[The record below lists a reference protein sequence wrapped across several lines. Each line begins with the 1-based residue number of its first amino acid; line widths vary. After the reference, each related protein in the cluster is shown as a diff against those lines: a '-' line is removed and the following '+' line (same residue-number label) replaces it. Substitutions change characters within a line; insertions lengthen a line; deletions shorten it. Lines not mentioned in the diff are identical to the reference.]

1 MSVVANSAA
10 AWLVRHA
17 RPLVAEGVCYGA
29 SDIAADVADTER
41 SARLL
46 AAALPAGVQI
56 WSSPLRRCLALSD
69 ALMALRADLHYQTDA
84 RLAEMDFGCWEGH
97 RWSDIPRAAIDEWTR
112 GFQHVR
118 FGGRESTQD
127 LMDRVGAAWREA
139 LQLERPWVW
148 ITHAGVMRAT
158 LLQARGIRSVSQS
171 AEWPRDA
178 LDFGASLRIR

>member
-1 MSVVANSAA
+1 MSSTPA

-46 AAALPAGVQI
+46 AAELPAGVQV
-56 WSSPLRRCLALSD
+56 WSSPLRRCLALSE
-69 ALMALRADLHYQTDA
+69 ALMALRTDLHYQTDA
-84 RLAEMDFGCWEGH
+84 RLAEMDFGCWEGQ
-97 RWSDIPRAAIDEWTR
+97 RWSDIPREAMDEWTR

-118 FGGRESTQD
+118 FGGRECTQD
-127 LMDRVGAAWREA
+127 LMDRVGAAWGDA
-139 LQLERPWVW
+139 LQLEQPWVW

-158 LLQARGIRSVSQS
+158 LLHARGVLGVGQS
-171 AEWPRDA
+171 AEWPRDV
-178 LDFGASLRIR
+178 LDFGKPLRIR

>member
-46 AAALPAGVQI
+46 AAELPAGVQV
-56 WSSPLRRCLALSD
+56 WSSPLRRCRALSD
-69 ALMALRADLHYQTDA
+69 ALMALRADLRYQTDA

-97 RWSDIPRAAIDEWTR
+97 RWSDIPREAIDEWAR
-112 GFQHVR
+112 GFGHVR

-127 LMDRVGAAWREA
+127 LMDRVGAALREA
-139 LQLERPWVW
+139 LQLEQPWVW

-158 LLQARGIRSVSQS
+158 LLQARGIRTVSQS

-178 LDFGASLRIR
+178 LDFGAPLRIR